1 VIVLK
6 TEQLK
11 KHFGE
16 VRAVDGVD
24 LSVDKGSLTAIVG
37 PNGAGK
43 TTLINLISGLL
54 MPDSGKVLFLDRD
67 ITKLPIHARARL
79 GIGRCFQIVNLYE
92 GLTVFDNIRIPLISS
107 KGIGGNMIS
116 SLDAKRSVTEEAHEI
131 LGRFGLLERKN
142 MIARDLPH
150 GDKKILDIAVAY
162 ALNPAML
169 LLDEPTS
176 GVSTFEKTKVMELTR
191 GLIKGKG
198 ITALV
203 VEHDMDVVSSYS
215 DKIVVLH
222 QGKVLAEG
230 PPKEVME
237 NHQVRS
243 VFLGVEK

>member
-1 VIVLK
+1 MIVLK